1 MEQLRQ
7 LRQLLLASQQSI
19 TMEFVKINFSPD
31 RIKYIT
37 FELIKTS
44 VFDNNGII
52 FGGFVRDMIISD
64 HYKSIYN
71 NCNEYNFHKFWN
83 KRFQP
88 ETAARAIVANDMD
101 ICMYTEEDVAKF
113 IILLQNIFNKRFGYS
128 NVSSTDITVNSND
141 SYFHI
146 PIKLHKKLSYKITV
160 GKIPFVF
167 SGIEIS
173 FDFDIIIPRNA
184 KILPPFNK
192 VDMLSNV
199 FILNKTGIV
208 MSNNTGTIIDN
219 MSILNKQKIATSIM
233 CDIVEFKTEFCMRN
247 YSDDFTCGNFNYN
260 SKVIQRLN
268 KMLFRSFKWNITNLP
283 FLICEEKKNNNCDEI
298 CCICMSNFKKNDK
311 ILKVFSDNSTNTE
324 KICTN
329 ITHDKCLFKYF
340 ESQLDVQKQ
349 DGIENYDNFQFR
361 CPTTRNLLNF
371 KLCAENI
378 SEIIR
383 KKIRIV

>member
-1 MEQLRQ
+1 
-7 LRQLLLASQQSI
+7 
-19 TMEFVKINFSPD
+19 MEFVKINFSPD
-31 RIKYIT
+31 RIKYIV

-44 VFDNNGII
+44 VFENNGII

-71 NCNEYNFHKFWN
+71 HSNEYNIHKFWN
-83 KRFQP
+83 KRIQP

-101 ICMYTEEDVAKF
+101 ICMYSEEDVTRF
-113 IILLQNIFNKRFGYS
+113 IIILQDIFNERFGYS
-128 NVSSTDITVNSND
+128 NVSSSDLTVNSD
-141 SYFHI
+141 DCYFHL

-160 GKIPFVF
+160 GKIPFVY
-167 SGIEIS
+167 SGIEMS
-173 FDFDIIIPRNA
+173 FDFDIIIPRNS
-184 KILPPFNK
+184 KTQPPFNK

-219 MSILNKQKIATSIM
+219 MSILNKQKVATSIM

-247 YSDDFTCGNFNYN
+247 YGDDFTCGNFNYN

-268 KMLFRSFKWNITNLP
+268 KMLFRSFKWDITNLP
-283 FLICEEKKNNNCDEI
+283 FLICDQNKNNKCDEN

-311 ILKVFSDNSTNTE
+311 IVKVFIDNSTNTE
-324 KICTN
+324 KVCSN
-329 ITHDKCLFKYF
+329 IAHDKCLFRYF
-340 ESQLDVQKQ
+340 ESQLEVEKQ
-349 DGIENYDNFQFR
+349 DGIEKFDNFQFK
-361 CPTTRNLLNF
+361 CPSRNVLNF
-371 KLCAENI
+371 KLCGDNI

-383 KKIRIV
+383 KKIGIV